1 MRRVRTLSFVNVRT
15 NFITFSMANFSMV
28 VSGCA
33 AITYL
38 LDTHGGN
45 ALHIMALMSFM
56 KNMVLYGF
64 NMFTNGMIEHRGV
77 KVSLLILAGCQAACW
92 LTSIPMYRYGKRVRA
107 FVSSRL
113 HFGLFVFD
121 ADDT

>member
-1 MRRVRTLSFVNVRT
+1 MRRVRTFSFDNFRT
-15 NFITFSMANFSMV
+15 NFITFSMVNFSMI

-45 ALHIMALMSFM
+45 ALHIMALSNFL
-56 KNMVLYGF
+56 KNMVSYGF
-64 NMFTNGMIEHRGV
+64 NMFANGMVAHRGV

-107 FVSSRL
+107 FVSIYY
-113 HFGLFVFD
+113 HFAYLT
-121 ADDT
+121 AY

>member
-1 MRRVRTLSFVNVRT
+1 
-15 NFITFSMANFSMV
+15 MV

-107 FVSSRL
+107 FVSI
-113 HFGLFVFD
+113 HYLFAYLF
-121 ADDT
+121 AY